1 MRHRPAGGMDR
12 SGYVACDF
20 FAVPFQGLESVTFSR
35 ISIHQAAF
43 VRRPKESIMI
53 GLVRAAALCATLAL
67 GLISAQAADKAF
79 KRDDLAD
86 SAIKLEAQIKS
97 EAGPVAKSAATLR
110 TDADAAFRRSDYRVG
125 LQIIGQIAAV
135 APEDSANWLRL
146 AKTIFQIR
154 SATSSE
160 QTFLYERAS
169 TAAYIAYQRA
179 GNAGE
184 EAEALAVLGRA
195 LSERKLW
202 RPALDTLQL
211 SLELREVAEVRGNY
225 EKLRDNHGF
234 RLLDYTVDSDS
245 ASPRACFQFS
255 EDLAKRTDFSP
266 YLALAGSDKPALTS
280 EEKQLCVEGLK
291 HGERYNINLRAGLPS
306 TVKES
311 LPKSAEFNIYVR
323 DRKPFV
329 RFTGRAYVLPRTG
342 QRGIPLV
349 SVNTPSVSV
358 QVFRIGDRNLINT
371 VIDSD
376 FQKTLSSYQLDDL
389 GNERGVKVWS
399 GELAT
404 ATTLNQDVTTA
415 FPVDQALGD
424 LQPGVY
430 VMTATPKGPGSSKD
444 EDSGSLATQW
454 FIVSD
459 LGLTAFSG
467 NDGIHVFVNSLASTD
482 AVARAEVRL
491 VARNNE
497 ILATRK
503 TDESGHVLFEAGLA
517 RGEGGLSPAL
527 LTVSG
532 EKADYAFLSLKS
544 NAFDLTDR
552 GVSGRAVPAGA
563 DAFVYAERG
572 VYRSGET
579 VYLTALLRDGQGN
592 AVTGGPLTLVIE
604 RPDGVEFRR
613 AVLPDQG
620 AGGRNLTLPLNS
632 AVPTGTWR
640 ARAFTDPKGASVGET
655 TFMVEDYIPDRIEF
669 ELTSKDKLIKADAP
683 VELKV
688 DGHFLYGAPASGLQL
703 EGDMLVAPASAR
715 PGFAGYQFGVADEE
729 TTSNERTP
737 IENLPE
743 ADANGVA
750 TFPVSL
756 AKPPSSTR
764 PQEAQIFIRMAEAG
778 GRAVERKIVLPVAPA
793 AAMIGIKPLFGDK
806 NVAEG
811 DKADFDVVFAAPDD
825 KPLAR
830 GGLRYELL
838 KLESRY
844 QWYRQSS
851 SWEYEPVKSTS
862 RVADGD
868 LTIAADKPSRVTLAP
883 QPGRYRLDV
892 KSTEADGPLTS
903 VQFDVGWYSDGSA
916 DTPDLL
922 ETSIDKPEYQ
932 SGDTMVVSVNARSA
946 GKLTINVLGDR
957 LLTTQSTDVK
967 EGTSQVRIPVGK
979 DWGTGAYVVATL
991 RRPLDAAALRMPGR
1005 AIGLKWFGIDKKAR
1019 TLTVGLSPPAL
1030 VRPST
1035 TLKLPVKVGGLNPG
1049 EDAKIVVAAVDV
1061 GILNLTNYKPPAPD
1075 DYYLGQRRMT
1085 SEIRDLYGQLIDGML
1100 GTRGQ
1105 LKTGG
1110 DSAGAELQGSPP
1122 TQKPLALYSGIV
1134 TVAADGSAEI
1144 SFDIPEFAG
1153 TARVMAVAWTATK
1166 LGRATTDVIV
1176 RDPVVLTATLPRFL
1190 LNGDKGTMSFDLD
1203 NVEGA
1208 PGDYTINVKTSGPVK
1223 VTGNP
1228 ATTVKL
1234 AAKQRT
1240 SMALALDASGGAGT
1254 AQLDVDIKG
1263 PNGLAL
1269 ARHYALDVKAA
1280 TQILARRSI
1289 RTLAKGESLTL
1300 TSDMFS
1306 DLVQGTGGVSL
1317 SVSLSTAL
1325 DAATILKAL
1334 DRYPYG
1340 CSEQITS
1347 RAMPL
1352 LYVNDLAAGAH
1363 LAMDTAVDQRIKDAI
1378 DKLLARQG
1386 SNGSFGLW
1394 SAGGDDAWLDA
1405 YVTDFLTRAR
1415 EKGFAVPDV
1424 LFRNALDRIRNSVV
1438 NADEPEKD
1446 GGRNLAYGLYVL
1458 ARNGTAPVGDLR
1470 YLADTKLNNLATP
1483 IAKSQL
1489 AAALALVGD
1498 RTRAERVYAAAL
1510 ESLAPKPVLEFGR
1523 VDYGSA
1529 LRDAAALVSLGSEG
1543 NASSATITQ
1552 AVMRVE
1558 AARGLTPYTST
1569 QENAW
1574 LVLASRALSKETLA
1588 LDVNGSPVR
1597 TALYRSYKAAEMAG
1611 VPIKITNTG
1620 DTPVQAVVSVS
1631 GAPVTPEPAASN
1643 GFKIERNYFTL
1654 DGKPADP
1661 SKAKQNDR
1669 FAVVLKI
1676 TEAKPEYGHIMVS
1689 DYLAAGFEIDNPHL
1703 VSSGDTGTL
1712 DWIEDGEE
1720 PENTEFRDDRFTAAI
1735 DRGSDDKAV
1744 FTVAYVVRA
1753 VSPGKY
1759 VVPQAYVEDMYN
1771 PSRYGRTGTGTVE
1784 VRPAK

>member
-1 MRHRPAGGMDR
+1 
-12 SGYVACDF
+12 
-20 FAVPFQGLESVTFSR
+20 
-35 ISIHQAAF
+35 
-43 VRRPKESIMI
+43 MI
-53 GLVRAAALCATLAL
+53 GLVRAVTVCATLAF
-67 GLISAQAADKAF
+67 GLVSAHAADKAF
-79 KRDDLAD
+79 RRDELAD

-110 TDADAAFRRSDYRVG
+110 TDADAAFKRSDFRAG
-125 LQIIGQIAAV
+125 LQTLGQIV
-135 APEDSANWLRL
+135 AIAPDDSANWLRL

-154 SATSSE
+154 PATSSE
-160 QTFLYERAS
+160 TTFLRERAA

-195 LSERKLW
+195 MEERRLW
-202 RPALDTLQL
+202 RPALDALRL
-211 SLELREVAEVRGNY
+211 SLEMREVADVRGQY
-225 EKLRDNHGF
+225 EKLRDDHGF

-255 EDLAKRTDFSP
+255 EELAKRIDFAP
-266 YLALAGSDKPALTS
+266 FLALAGSDKPALTS

-342 QRGIPLV
+342 QQGIPVV
-349 SVNTPSVSV
+349 SVNTQAVTV
-358 QVFRIGDRNLINT
+358 NVFRIGDRNLINT
-371 VIDSD
+371 VIGSD
-376 FQKTLSSYQLDDL
+376 FQTALSKYQLDSL
-389 GNERGVKVWS
+389 GDERGMKVWT

-404 ATTLNQDVTTA
+404 ASTLNADVTTA
-415 FPVDQALGD
+415 FPVDQAIGE

-430 VMTATPKGPGSSKD
+430 VMTAAAKGPGSGSGD
-444 EDSGSLATQW
+444 DDGSLATQW

-482 AVARAEVRL
+482 PMAKADVRL

-503 TDESGHVLFEAGLA
+503 TDDSGHVLFEAGLA
-517 RGEGGLSPAL
+517 KGEGGLSPAL
-527 LTVSG
+527 LTVTSD
-532 EKADYAFLSLKS
+532 KNDYAFLSLKS
-544 NAFDLTDR
+544 NAFDLSDR

-592 AVTGGPLTLVIE
+592 AVTSGPMTLVVE

-620 AGGRNLTLPLNS
+620 AGGRSLTLPLNS

-640 ARAFTDPKGASVGET
+640 VRAFTDPKAPSVGET
-655 TFMVEDYIPDRIEF
+655 TFMVEDYVPDRIEF
-669 ELTSKDKLIKADAP
+669 DISSKDKLIKADAP

-688 DGHFLYGAPASGLQL
+688 DGRFLYGAPASGLQL
-703 EGDMLVAPASAR
+703 EGDLLVSPAANR

-729 TTSNERTP
+729 SASNERTP
-737 IENLPE
+737 IEGLPE

-764 PQEAQIFIRMAEAG
+764 PQEAQIFIRMTEAG
-778 GRAVERKIVLPVAPA
+778 GRAVERKFVLPVAPSA
-793 AAMIGIKPLFGDK
+793 PMIGVKPLFKDK

-811 DKADFDVVFAAPDD
+811 DNAAFDVVVVSPEGTS
-825 KPLAR
+825 LAR
-830 GGLRYELL
+830 SGLRYELL
-838 KLESRY
+838 KMESRY
-844 QWYRQSS
+844 QWYRQNS
-851 SWEYEPVKSTS
+851 SWDYEPVKSTK

-868 LTIAADKPSRVTLAP
+868 LTSAANAPARISLQP

-892 KSTEADGPLTS
+892 KSNEADGPITS

-922 ETSIDKPEYQ
+922 ETSIDKPEYL
-932 SGDTMVVSVNARSA
+932 SGDTMIVSVNARTA
-946 GKLTINVLGDR
+946 GLLTINVLGDR
-957 LLTTQSTDVK
+957 LLTTQSIAVK
-967 EGTSQVRIPVGK
+967 EGQSQIKIPVGK

-991 RRPLDAAALRMPGR
+991 RRPLDAAAKRMPGR

-1019 TLTVGLSPPAL
+1019 TLDVALSPPAL
-1030 VRPST
+1030 IRPST
-1035 TLKLPVKVGGLNPG
+1035 TLKLPVKLGGLNPG

-1085 SEIRDLYGQLIDGML
+1085 SEIRDIYGQLIDGMQ

-1105 LKTGG
+1105 LRTGG
-1110 DSAGAELQGSPP
+1110 DSAGAQIEGSPP
-1122 TQKPLALYSGIV
+1122 TQKPMALYSGIV
-1134 TVAADGSAEI
+1134 TVAADGTAQIE
-1144 SFDIPEFAG
+1144 FEIPEFAG

-1166 LGRATTDVIV
+1166 LGRATVDVTV

-1190 LNGDKGTMSFDLD
+1190 LSGDKGTMSFDLD
-1203 NVEGA
+1203 NVEGT
-1208 PGDYTINVKTSGPVK
+1208 PGDYTIAVKTSGPVK

-1228 ATTVKL
+1228 ATTIKL

-1240 SMALALDASGGAGT
+1240 SMALAIDASGAGT
-1254 AQLDVDIKG
+1254 AQFDVDIKG
-1263 PNGLAL
+1263 PNGLTL
-1269 ARHYALDVKAA
+1269 ARHYVLDVKAA
-1280 TQILARRSI
+1280 TQVLARRSI

-1306 DLVQGTGGVSL
+1306 DLVSGTGGVSL

-1363 LAMDTAVDQRIKDAI
+1363 LAMDTGVDQRIKDSI
-1378 DKLLARQG
+1378 DRLLARQG

-1415 EKGFAVPDV
+1415 EKGFVVPDV
-1424 LFRNALDRIRNSVV
+1424 LFRAALDRVRNSVV

-1446 GGRNLAYGLYVL
+1446 GGRDLAYGLYVL
-1458 ARNGTAPVGDLR
+1458 AKNGTAPIGDLR
-1470 YLADTKLNNLATP
+1470 YLADTKLKNLATP

-1498 RTRAERVYAAAL
+1498 RARAERVYAAAV
-1510 ESLAPKPVLEFGR
+1510 ESLAPKPIIEFGR

-1529 LRDAAALVSLGSEG
+1529 LRDAAALVSLASEG
-1543 NASSATITQ
+1543 NAPRATLTQ
-1552 AVMRVE
+1552 AVQRVE
-1558 AARGLTPYTST
+1558 AARGLTPFTST

-1574 LVLASRALSKETLA
+1574 LVLASRALAKEANTLA
-1588 LDVNGSPVR
+1588 LDVNGSAVK
-1597 TALYRSYKAAEMAG
+1597 TALYRSYKAAEMSG
-1611 VPIKITNTG
+1611 QPIKITNTG

-1631 GAPVTPEPAASN
+1631 GSPITPEPAASN

-1654 DGKPADP
+1654 DGKPADVT
-1661 SKAKQNDR
+1661 KAKQNDR

-1676 TEAKPEYGHIMVS
+1676 TEAKPEYGHIMVA
-1689 DYLAAGFEIDNPHL
+1689 DYLPAGFEIDNPHL
-1703 VSSGDTGTL
+1703 VSSGDSGTL

-1735 DRGSDDKAV
+1735 DRKSDDKAV
-1744 FTVAYVVRA
+1744 FTVAYIVRA

-1759 VVPQAYVEDMYN
+1759 VLPQAYVEDMYN
-1771 PSRYGRTGTGTVE
+1771 PSRYGRTGTGSVE
-1784 VRPAK
+1784 VAKAK

>member
-1 MRHRPAGGMDR
+1 
-12 SGYVACDF
+12 
-20 FAVPFQGLESVTFSR
+20 
-35 ISIHQAAF
+35 
-43 VRRPKESIMI
+43 MI
-53 GLVRAAALCATLAL
+53 GLVRAVTLCATLAF
-67 GLISAQAADKAF
+67 GLVAAQAAEKAF

-86 SAIKLEAQIKS
+86 SAIKLEAQIKT
-97 EAGPVAKSAATLR
+97 EAGPVAKTAASLR
-110 TDADAAFRRSDYRVG
+110 TDADAAFKRNDFRTG
-125 LQIIGQIAAV
+125 LQILGQIAATS
-135 APEDSANWLRL
+135 PDDSANWLRL
-146 AKTIFQIR
+146 ARTIFLVR
-154 SATSSE
+154 AANSTE
-160 QTFLYERAS
+160 QTFLRERAS

-184 EAEALAVLGRA
+184 EADALAVLGRS
-195 LSERKLW
+195 LSEQALW
-202 RPALDTLQL
+202 RPSLDALRL
-211 SLELREVAEVRGNY
+211 SLDLREVADVRGQY
-225 EKLRDNHGF
+225 EKMRDEHGF
-234 RLLDYTVDSDS
+234 RLLDYTVDSDA

-255 EDLAKRTDFSP
+255 EELAKRTDFAP
-266 YLALAGSDKPALTS
+266 FVALAGSDKPALS
-280 EEKQLCVEGLK
+280 AEEKQLCVDGLK

-306 TVKES
+306 TVKET

-349 SVNTPSVSV
+349 SVNTPAVKV
-358 QVFRIGDRNLINT
+358 NVFRIGDRNLINT
-371 VIDSD
+371 VIGND
-376 FQKTLSSYQLDDL
+376 FQQALNSYQLSEL
-389 GNERGVKVWS
+389 GDERGMKVWS

-404 ATTLNQDVTTA
+404 ATASLNQDVTTA

-430 VMTATPKGPGSSKD
+430 VMTAAPKSPGSD
-444 EDSGSLATQW
+444 DDSSLATQW

-459 LGLTAFSG
+459 LGISAFSG

-482 AVARAEVRL
+482 AVGKAEVRL

-517 RGEGGLSPAL
+517 RGEGGLSPAM
-527 LTVSG
+527 LTVTSD
-532 EKADYAFLSLKS
+532 KADYAFLSLKTD
-544 NAFDLTDR
+544 AFDLTDR
-552 GVSGRAVPAGA
+552 GVSGRAVPSGA

-572 VYRSGET
+572 VYRSNET

-592 AVTGGPLTLVIE
+592 AVSGGPLTLVIE

-613 AVLPDQG
+613 AMLPDQG
-620 AGGRNLTLPLNS
+620 AGGRSLALALNS
-632 AVPTGTWR
+632 AVPAGTWR
-640 ARAFTDPKGASVGET
+640 VRAFTDPKGSQIGET
-655 TFMVEDYIPDRIEF
+655 TFMVEDYVPERIEF
-669 ELTSKDKLIKADAP
+669 DISTKDKQIKADAP

-703 EGDMLVAPASAR
+703 EGDLLVAPAVAR
-715 PGFAGYQFGVADEE
+715 PGYAGYQFGVADEE
-729 TTSNERTP
+729 TASNERTP

-750 TFPVSL
+750 TFPVNL

-778 GRAVERKIVLPVAPA
+778 GRAVERKLVLPVAPA
-793 AAMIGIKPLFGDK
+793 TAMIGVKPLFGDK
-806 NVAEG
+806 DTNLAEG
-811 DKADFDVVFAAPDD
+811 EKANFDVVFVAPDG

-830 GGLRYELL
+830 DGLRYELL
-838 KLESRY
+838 KMESRY
-844 QWYRQSS
+844 QWYRQNS
-851 SWEYEPVKSTS
+851 SWDWEPVKSTS

-868 LTIAADKPSRVTLAP
+868 LTIAADKPSRLTLSP

-892 KSTEADGPLTS
+892 KSAEADGPLTS
-903 VQFDVGWYSDGSA
+903 VQFDVGWYSDGGA

-922 ETSIDKPEYQ
+922 ETSIDKPSYE

-957 LLTTQSTDVK
+957 LLTTETTDIK
-967 EGTSQVRIPVGK
+967 EGTAQVKIPVGK

-991 RRPLDAAALRMPGR
+991 RRPLDAAAQRMPGR
-1005 AIGLKWFGIDKKAR
+1005 SIGLKWFGIDKNTR
-1019 TLTVGLSPPAL
+1019 TLQVNLSPPAL
-1030 VRPST
+1030 VRPGTS
-1035 TLKLPVKVGGLNPG
+1035 LKLPIKLGGLSPG
-1049 EDAKIVVAAVDV
+1049 EDAKVVVAAVDV

-1085 SEIRDLYGQLIDGML
+1085 SELRDLYGQLIDGMQ

-1110 DSAGAELQGSPP
+1110 DAAGAELQGSPP

-1134 TVAADGSAEI
+1134 TVGADGTAEI
-1144 SFDIPEFAG
+1144 SFEIPEFAG

-1166 LGRATTDVIV
+1166 LGRATTDVTV

-1190 LNGDKGTMSFDLD
+1190 LNGDHGTMSFDLD

-1223 VTGNP
+1223 MTGNP

-1240 SMALALDASGGAGT
+1240 SMSLALDANYAGT
-1254 AQLDVDIKG
+1254 AQFDVDIKG
-1263 PNGLAL
+1263 PNGLTL
-1269 ARHYALDVKAA
+1269 ARHYALDVKPA

-1300 TSDMFS
+1300 TPDMFS
-1306 DLVQGTGGVSL
+1306 DLVQGTGSVSL

-1325 DAATILKAL
+1325 DAATILQAL

-1347 RAMPL
+1347 RALPL

-1378 DKLLARQG
+1378 DRLLARQG

-1415 EKGFAVPDV
+1415 EKGFAVPDL
-1424 LFRNALDRIRNSVV
+1424 LFKSALDRVRNSVV
-1438 NADEPEKD
+1438 NASEPEKD
-1446 GGRNLAYGLYVL
+1446 GGRDLAYGLYVL
-1458 ARNGTAPVGDLR
+1458 ARNGTAPIGDLR
-1470 YLADTKLNNLATP
+1470 YLADTKLGNLSTS

-1498 RTRAERVYAAAL
+1498 RGRAERVYAAAL
-1510 ESLAPKPVLEFGR
+1510 DGLTPKPVLEFGR
-1523 VDYGSA
+1523 VDYGSQ
-1529 LRDAAALVSLGSEG
+1529 LRDAAALVSLASEG
-1543 NASSATITQ
+1543 NAPRATLTQ
-1552 AVMRVE
+1552 AVARVE
-1558 AARGLTPYTST
+1558 VARGLTPYTST

-1574 LVLASRALSKETLA
+1574 LVLASRALAKETVS
-1588 LDVNGSPVR
+1588 LDIDGAPIK
-1597 TALYRSYKAAEMAG
+1597 TALYRSYKAAA
-1611 VPIKITNTG
+1611 VADKPIRITNTG
-1620 DTPVQAVVSVS
+1620 DAAVQAVVSVS

-1654 DGKPADP
+1654 DGKPADV

-1689 DYLAAGFEIDNPHL
+1689 DYLPAGLEIDNPHL

-1712 DWIEDGEE
+1712 DWIEDGEA
-1720 PENTEFRDDRFTAAI
+1720 PQNTEFRDDRFTAAI
-1735 DRGSDDKAV
+1735 DRAADSKSI

-1759 VVPQAYVEDMYN
+1759 VLPQAYIEDMYN
-1771 PSRYGRTGTGTVE
+1771 PSRYGRTGTGSVE
-1784 VRPAK
+1784 VRAAK

>member
-1 MRHRPAGGMDR
+1 
-12 SGYVACDF
+12 
-20 FAVPFQGLESVTFSR
+20 
-35 ISIHQAAF
+35 
-43 VRRPKESIMI
+43 MI
-53 GLVRAAALCATLAL
+53 GLVRAVTLCATLAF
-67 GLISAQAADKAF
+67 GLVCAQATDKAF

-86 SAIKLEAQIKS
+86 SAIKLEAQIKT
-97 EAGPVAKSAATLR
+97 EAGAVNKSAATLR
-110 TDADAAFRRSDYRVG
+110 TDADAAFKRGDYRSG
-125 LQIIGQIAAV
+125 LQIMGQIVAV
-135 APEDSANWLRL
+135 TPDDAGNWLRL
-146 AKTIFQIR
+146 AKTIFQIH
-154 SATSSE
+154 APTSSE
-160 QTFLYERAS
+160 HTFLLERAS
-169 TAAYIAYQRA
+169 TAAYLAYQRA

-184 EAEALAVLGRA
+184 EADALAVLGRA
-195 LSERKLW
+195 MSDRKLW
-202 RPALDTLQL
+202 RPALDALRL
-211 SLELREVAEVRGNY
+211 SLDLREVAEVRGQY
-225 EKLRDNHGF
+225 ERLRDDYGF

-255 EDLAKRTDFSP
+255 EDLAKRTDFAP
-266 YLALAGSDKPALTS
+266 FLALAGSDKPALTS
-280 EEKQLCVEGLK
+280 EDKQLCVEGLK

-349 SVNTPSVSV
+349 SVNTKSVSV

-371 VIDSD
+371 VIGSD
-376 FQKTLSSYQLDDL
+376 FQRSLSSYELSDL
-389 GNERGVKVWS
+389 GDERGMKVWS
-399 GELAT
+399 GELET
-404 ATTLNQDVTTA
+404 AATLNADVTTA
-415 FPVDQALGD
+415 FPVDQVLGD

-430 VMTATPKGPGSSKD
+430 VMTAAAKGPGSGGD
-444 EDSGSLATQW
+444 ESGSLATQW

-482 AVARAEVRL
+482 AVGKAEVRL

-544 NAFDLTDR
+544 NAFDLSDR
-552 GVSGRAVPAGA
+552 GVAGRAVPAGA

-592 AVTGGPLTLVIE
+592 AVAGAPLTLVVE
-604 RPDGVEFRR
+604 RPDGVEYRR
-613 AVLPDQG
+613 AVVADQG
-620 AGGRNLTLPLNS
+620 AGGHSLTLPLNS

-640 ARAFTDPKGASVGET
+640 ARAFTDPKAAPVGET

-669 ELTSKDKLIKADAP
+669 DISSKDKQIKADVP

-688 DGHFLYGAPASGLQL
+688 DGHFLYGAPASGLKL
-703 EGDMLVAPASAR
+703 EGDLLVAPAAGR
-715 PGFAGYQFGVADEE
+715 PGFDGYQFGVADEE

-737 IENLPE
+737 IENLPD

-778 GRAVERKIVLPVAPA
+778 GRAVERKLVLPVAPG
-793 AAMIGIKPLFGDK
+793 AAMIGVKPLFKGN
-806 NVAEG
+806 NVGEG
-811 DKADFDVVFAAPDD
+811 DNAKFDVVFVAPDG
-825 KPLAR
+825 KQLAR
-830 GGLRYELL
+830 DGLRYELL
-838 KLESRY
+838 KIESRY
-844 QWYRQSS
+844 QWYRQNS

-868 LTIAADKPSRVTLAP
+868 LAVAADKPTPIQFTP

-892 KSTEADGPLTS
+892 KTADAAGPLTS

-922 ETSIDKPEYQ
+922 ETSIDKPEYA
-932 SGDTMVVSVNARSA
+932 SGDAMVVTVNARSA

-957 LLTTQSTDVK
+957 LLTTQSSDVK
-967 EGTSQVRIPVGK
+967 EGSTQVRIPVGK
-979 DWGTGAYVVATL
+979 DWGSGAYMVATL

-1005 AIGLKWFGIDKKAR
+1005 AIGLKWFGIDKKSR
-1019 TLTVGLSPPAL
+1019 TLSVELSPPAL
-1030 VRPST
+1030 IRPST
-1035 TLKLPVKVGGLNPG
+1035 TLRLPVKLGGLNPG

-1085 SEIRDLYGQLIDGML
+1085 SEIRDLYGQLIDGMQ

-1105 LKTGG
+1105 IRSGG

-1134 TVAADGSAEI
+1134 TVAADGTATIAFE
-1144 SFDIPEFAG
+1144 IPEFAG

-1166 LGRATTDVIV
+1166 VGRANIDVTV

-1190 LNGDKGTMSFDLD
+1190 LNGDHGTMSFDLD

-1208 PGDYTINVKTSGPVK
+1208 PGDYSISVRPSGPVK

-1228 ATTVKL
+1228 TTTVKL
-1234 AAKQRT
+1234 AAKQRV
-1240 SMALALDASGGAGT
+1240 SLALALDAVGGAGS

-1263 PNGLAL
+1263 PNGLTL
-1269 ARHYALDVKAA
+1269 ARHYALEVKPA

-1306 DLVQGTGGVSL
+1306 DLVSGTGGVSL
-1317 SVSLSTAL
+1317 SVSMSTAL

-1334 DRYPYG
+1334 DRYPFG

-1363 LAMDTAVDQRIKDAI
+1363 LAMDTAIDQRIKDAI
-1378 DKLLARQG
+1378 ERLLARQG

-1394 SAGGDDAWLDA
+1394 SAGGDDAWLNA
-1405 YVTDFLTRAR
+1405 YVADFLTRAR
-1415 EKGFAVPDV
+1415 EKGFAVPDL

-1446 GGRNLAYGLYVL
+1446 GGRDLAYGLYVL
-1458 ARNGTAPVGDLR
+1458 ARNGSAPIGDLR
-1470 YLADTKLNNLATP
+1470 YLADTKLDKLATP

-1498 RTRAERVYAAAL
+1498 RSRAERVYAAAL
-1510 ESLAPKPVLEFGR
+1510 ESLKPKPVLQFGR

-1529 LRDAAALVSLGSEG
+1529 LRDAAALVSLASEG
-1543 NASSATITQ
+1543 NAPKATLIN
-1552 AVMRVE
+1552 AVERVE

-1574 LVLASRALSKETLA
+1574 LVLASRALAKETMS
-1588 LDVNGSPVR
+1588 LDVNGGAVK

-1611 VPIKITNTG
+1611 QPIKITNTG
-1620 DTPVQAVVSVS
+1620 DTPVQAVVSVT

-1654 DGKPADP
+1654 DGEPADP
-1661 SKAKQNDR
+1661 AKAKQNDR

-1676 TEAKPEYGHIMVS
+1676 TEASPEYGHIMVA
-1689 DYLAAGFEIDNPHL
+1689 DYLPAGLEIDNPHL
-1703 VSSGDTGTL
+1703 VSSGDTGKL
-1712 DWIEDGEE
+1712 DWIEDGKDAA
-1720 PENTEFRDDRFTAAI
+1720 NTEFRDDRFTAAI
-1735 DRGSDDKAV
+1735 DRASNDKAV

-1759 VVPQAYVEDMYN
+1759 VLPQAYVEDMYN
-1771 PSRYGRTGTGTVE
+1771 PSRYGRTGTGAIE